1 MQRMQTLSRTS
12 RIALVLITVG
22 NTAVATP
29 PAAVSRTPYTTLVVS
44 VGDAMN
50 GAFIAD
56 AEVRLPSLGR
66 TARTKWDGEARFAE
80 LSPGQY
86 RVQVRA
92 VGYAPADID
101 AQLTG
106 DSIGIHFELE
116 RIPSALDAVRGR
128 RENTREPTTPA
139 IRGPSSRRNRSLSH

>member
-1 MQRMQTLSRTS
+1 MQTLARTS
-12 RIALVLITVG
+12 RISLVLLTLG
-22 NTAVATP
+22 NTAVATL
-29 PAAVSRTPYTTLVVS
+29 PATVSRTPYTTLIVS

-66 TARTKWDGEARFAE
+66 TARTKWDGEASFAG

-92 VGYAPADID
+92 VGYAPADN
-101 AQLTG
+101 
-106 DSIGIHFELE
+106 
-116 RIPSALDAVRGR
+116 P
-128 RENTREPTTPA
+128 TR
-139 IRGPSSRRNRSLSH
+139 